1 MKTETTLE
9 SLDKVLSFI
18 NTPETPLTK
27 SQVYFNKPKSESL
40 LILNN
45 QKELGNVRA
54 KILALKSFFMNEIY
68 DLRQGISS
76 V

>member
-1 MKTETTLE
+1 MKTETTQE
-9 SLDKVLSFI
+9 NLDKVLSFI
-18 NTPETPLTK
+18 NNPEITLTK

>member
-1 MKTETTLE
+1 MKTGTTQE
-9 SLDKVLSFI
+9 NLDKVLSFI
-18 NTPETPLTK
+18 NNPEITLTK

-40 LILNN
+40 LIFN